1 MANILITGS
10 SGFIGSFL
18 VEEALK
24 KDFTVYAGVRKSSSR
39 AYLQDPGIRFAEI
52 DFTEK
57 ERIVEFLLD
66 QKKAGVK
73 FDYIIHNAGLTKA
86 RKKEDFYRV
95 NCTFTRNFVEAL
107 SEAGCIPLKF
117 VYISSLAAYGPGDPV
132 SMKPV
137 MLDDTP
143 KPVDEYGRSKLEAE
157 KYLTSLTDF
166 PWLIIR
172 PSGVYGPREKDYF
185 VYFQTISRGMEP
197 YIGYKPQILTFIY
210 VRDLVRLI
218 LEATVSG
225 IKRKAYFVTDGKQ
238 YDSREFAEITKKH
251 LRKKTLK
258 ITLPLGLV
266 GGIAMAMEKIFGLGG
281 KMPTLNTDKFNI
293 MKSTNWTCQV
303 DELQK
308 DFNFR
313 ADYDLDK
320 GVKEALEWYKK
331 ESWL

>member
-18 VEEALK
+18 VEEALRK
-24 KDFTVYAGVRKSSSR
+24 NFNVYAGVRKSSSR
-39 AYLQDPGIRFAEI
+39 VYLQDPRIRFAEI
-52 DFTEK
+52 DFTDK
-57 ERIVEFLLD
+57 NQIKQYLLD
-66 QKKAGVK
+66 QQKAGVK

-86 RKKEDFYRV
+86 RKKEDFYAV
-95 NCTFTRNFVEAL
+95 NCTFTRNFIEAL
-107 SEAGCIPLKF
+107 IEAGCVPLKF

-137 MLDDTP
+137 MLDDKP

-157 KYLTSLTDF
+157 KFLTSLTDF

-218 LEATVSG
+218 LDAAVSG
-225 IKRKAYFVTDGKQ
+225 IVRKAYFITDGKQ

-251 LRKKTLK
+251 LHKKTLK

-266 GGIAMAMEKIFGLGG
+266 GGVAMTLEKIFGIGG

-303 DELQK
+303 DELQR
-308 DFNFR
+308 DFSFR

-331 ESWL
+331 EGWL